1 MVFLELWRDSG
12 VRTGMSGCLL
22 CWPREV
28 QSVIQVAR
36 ESWGLLSRHCR
47 ANRPHLGLCPE
58 TDVPL
63 QGRQGSRGCIADS
76 PGGPGLVSSG
86 SKEPRSPLD
95 RDGYLLEPTGW
106 PKGSQASCGV
116 LREDS
121 GLLSR
126 PCEKRRASSHDHR
139 GISWFFSSC
148 GASVGF
154 LTRYDK

>member
-76 PGGPGLVSSG
+76 PRMSGLVSNG
-86 SKEPRSPLD
+86 SKEIRSPLD
-95 RDGYLLEPTGW
+95 
-106 PKGSQASCGV
+106 
-116 LREDS
+116 LRRES
-121 GLLSR
+121 L
-126 PCEKRRASSHDHR
+126 
-139 GISWFFSSC
+139 
-148 GASVGF
+148 GAHSVA
-154 LTRYDK
+154 